1 MTSNSDNPPSPQFRV
16 GMGYDVHRLV
26 EGRPLILGGVTVP
39 FERGLEGH
47 SDADVLLHVIID
59 ALLGAACLGDIG
71 THFPSSN
78 PTLEGI
84 SSGAMLRQTLEMVMQ
99 DGWHIENIDATVV
112 AQRPRLSPYVPYM
125 RASIAGILGID
136 LDRVSVKGKTTDG
149 LGFAGTGDGM
159 AAYCVAMLVR

>member
-1 MTSNSDNPPSPQFRV
+1 MATNSDNPPSPQFRV

-39 FERGLEGH
+39 FERGLDGH

-71 THFPSSN
+71 TYFPSSD

-84 SSGAMLRQTLEMVMQ
+84 SSADCSGKRSN
-99 DGWHIENIDATVV
+99 WSC
-112 AQRPRLSPYVPYM
+112 RPV
-125 RASIAGILGID
+125 G
-136 LDRVSVKGKTTDG
+136 VSKI
-149 LGFAGTGDGM
+149 
-159 AAYCVAMLVR
+159 

>member
-1 MTSNSDNPPSPQFRV
+1 MASNSDNPPSPQFRV

-84 SSGAMLRQTLEMVMQ
+84 SSIAMLRQTLELVMQ
-99 DGWHIENIDATVV
+99 AGWRIENIDATVV
-112 AQRPRLSPYVPYM
+112 AQRPRLSPYVPHM
-125 RASIAGILGID
+125 RASIADILGID

-159 AAYCVAMLVR
+159 AAYCVAMLVS

>member
-1 MTSNSDNPPSPQFRV
+1 MATNSDNPPSPQFRV

-84 SSGAMLRQTLEMVMQ
+84 SSGAMLRQTLELVMQ
-99 DGWHIENIDATVV
+99 AGWRIENIDATVV
-112 AQRPRLSPYVPYM
+112 AQRPRLSPYVPHM
-125 RASIAGILGID
+125 RASIADILGID

>member
-1 MTSNSDNPPSPQFRV
+1 MATNSDKPPSPQFRV

-39 FERGLEGH
+39 FERGLDGH

-71 THFPSSN
+71 TYFPSSD

-84 SSGAMLRQTLEMVMQ
+84 SSAEMVRQTHELVMQ
-99 DGWHIENIDATVV
+99 AGWRIENIDATVV
-112 AQRPRLSPYVPYM
+112 AQRPRLSPYVPHM
-125 RASIAGILGID
+125 RASIADILGINQ
-136 LDRVSVKGKTTDG
+136 DRVSVKGKTTDG